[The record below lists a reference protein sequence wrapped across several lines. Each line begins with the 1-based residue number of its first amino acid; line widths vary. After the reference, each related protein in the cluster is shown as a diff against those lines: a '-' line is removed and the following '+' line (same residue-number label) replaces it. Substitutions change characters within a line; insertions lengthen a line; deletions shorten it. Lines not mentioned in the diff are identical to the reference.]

1 MAAEKLGG
9 KWSTS
14 ANLAAG
20 DAAILAYTTGT
31 DLSDV
36 AYGVTKTM
44 GHYCVFDMDGGTD
57 ADFTEHFDFPIL
69 GDFMII
75 VNPTGVNLS
84 GGVAVDVSV
93 QGSADGTNYVDL
105 HTDIL
110 DGVTIDDAMVT
121 AVYDA
126 DAKGIMPYMR
136 LEITTT
142 ANAQNEAILLQIDPL
157 HKAK

>member
-9 KWSTS
+9 KWSKGADLS
-14 ANLAAG
+14 VG

-31 DLSDV
+31 DLSSSLS
-36 AYGVTKTM
+36 KTM
-44 GHYCVFDMDGGTD
+44 GNYCVFDMDGGTD
-57 ADFTEHFDFPIL
+57 ADYTEPFDFPIL

-75 VNPTGVNLS
+75 VNPTGVNL
-84 GGVAVDVSV
+84 GAATTMDVSV

-136 LEITTT
+136 LELT
-142 ANAQNEAILLQIDPL
+142 AASNARNEAILLQIDPL
-157 HKAK
+157 HKAR